1 MMCLVRHR
9 PSGSKGIFQAKLLHA
24 RVGGGIRVVNEK
36 VVLITGGNAG
46 LGFETAMRIAR
57 MGATVVI
64 VARDHARGQEALT
77 TINARTGNS
86 NVYLLVC
93 DMSSMANV
101 RTLAENFSSQHARLD
116 VLVNNAGSVSGTHR
130 ITPEGFEWTF
140 AANYLGHFLLTN
152 LLLPLLRKSAPARI
166 VNVSS
171 VGHRQATVDFANLH
185 FEKGGYSIMNAY
197 GRSKLAQIL
206 FTRELARRLEGSG
219 VTVNA
224 LHPGAVATGIW
235 RKATLPWYV
244 RAPIEVAKTLFMLT
258 PAQGADRILY
268 LATSPDIEGQTGGY
282 YEKNRLVEPAPAARD
297 SSLAA
302 RLWDES
308 AKMVN
313 LAVA

>member
-1 MMCLVRHR
+1 MN
-9 PSGSKGIFQAKLLHA
+9 G
-24 RVGGGIRVVNEK
+24 K

-46 LGFETAMRIAR
+46 LGFETAIKIAR

-64 VARDHARGQEALT
+64 VARDHTRGQEALT
-77 TINARTGNS
+77 TIKARTGNS
-86 NVYLLVC
+86 NVLLLVC
-93 DMSSMANV
+93 DMASMASV

-116 VLVNNAGSVSGTHR
+116 VLVNNAGSVSGAQR

-152 LLLPLLRKSAPARI
+152 LLLPVLRKSAPVRI

-171 VGHRQATVDFANLH
+171 VGHRQATIDFTNLH

-206 FTRELARRLEGSG
+206 FTRELARRLQGSG

-235 RKATLPWYV
+235 TKAVLPWYV
-244 RAPIEVAKTLFMLT
+244 RGPIAVAKALFMLT
-258 PAQGADRILY
+258 PEQAADRIVY
-268 LATSPDIEGQTGGY
+268 LATSPDVEGQTGGY

-297 SSLAA
+297 PGLAA
-302 RLWDES
+302 QLWDES
-308 AKMVN
+308 TKMVK